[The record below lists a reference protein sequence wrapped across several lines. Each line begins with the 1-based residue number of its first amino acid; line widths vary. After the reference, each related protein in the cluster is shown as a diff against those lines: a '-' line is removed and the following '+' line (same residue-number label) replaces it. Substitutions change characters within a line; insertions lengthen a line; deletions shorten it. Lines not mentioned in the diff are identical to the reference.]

1 MNVTYIHHS
10 SFFVESET
18 ALLLFDYFEGELPP
32 FDPGKPLYV
41 FASHRHGDHFSP
53 VIFSLAERHSKV
65 HYFLSD
71 DIWRKRVPEPLLSQV
86 TFCPPRDKIFQE
98 GLTVET
104 LRSTDEGVAFWITV
118 DNYQIYHAGDLNDW
132 QWEGEPESWNRKM
145 QNDYRAE
152 TDCLG
157 GRTAD
162 LAFLPLDPRQE
173 LWYACGMDYF
183 RTKVRVLHLFPMH
196 CWDDFSVITRYCA
209 DHPDCPLYS
218 IAARGDHF
226 IL

>member
-1 MNVTYIHHS
+1 MNVTFIHHS
-10 SFFVESET
+10 SFLVESET
-18 ALLLFDYFEGELPP
+18 ALLLFDYFEGTLPP
-32 FDPGKPLYV
+32 LDRGKPLYV

-53 VIFSLAERHSKV
+53 EIFSLAEPHPKV

-71 DIWRKRVPEPLLSQV
+71 DIWHNRVPETLLPQV
-86 TFCPPRDKIFQE
+86 TFCPPRNKILHE

-118 DNYQIYHAGDLNDW
+118 DNRHIYHAGDLNDW
-132 QWEGEPESWNRKM
+132 QWEGEPEDWNRNM
-145 QNDYRAE
+145 QADYHTEIDRL
-152 TDCLG
+152 D

-173 LWYACGMDYF
+173 AWYASGIDYF

-196 CWDDFSVITRYCA
+196 CWEDFSVIGRYHA
-209 DHPDCPLYS
+209 DHPDCPLYP